1 MKCPKC
7 KETMIFDTVS
17 DTYYCEQCS
26 VLYDKEE
33 LENKPKG
40 KILFLSLLMWIPLV
54 NIVLITLIE
63 KSDIEDR
70 NVYYNVF
77 LSSLML
83 HMVLFMLAGFS
94 YKWYVDTKVRFARQ
108 TLESAFDTIAKED
121 DISVVNFENMVDF
134 SIDKKTKIIENAEN
148 SKEKKDIINQRYSDE
163 FLSIINN
170 SFISGENVR
179 YLMEQY
185 PNYGYLLQTNS
196 LKQKHQNVNIYLNV
210 GRFIKGTS
218 TSQDKQY
225 RIIDCSTYEEFVLL
239 HDSIKYTDLKTEST
253 VYYIYDTEMFKVQLL
268 YDKDRNVVGLSF
280 TELEV

>member
-7 KETMIFDTVS
+7 KETMILDTVS

-33 LENKPKG
+33 LENKPEG
-40 KILFLSLLMWIPLV
+40 KILFLSLLLWIPIFNMVIL
-54 NIVLITLIE
+54 NLIE
-63 KSDIEDR
+63 RSNSKNK

-77 LSSLML
+77 LSSLMF
-83 HMVLFMLAGFS
+83 HMVLFVLAGFG
-94 YKWYVDTKVRFARQ
+94 YKWYTDTKVRFARQ

-121 DISVVNFENMVDF
+121 NISVVDFENMVNF
-134 SIDKKTKIIENAEN
+134 AIDKKTKIIENAEN
-148 SKEKKDIINQRYSDE
+148 SKEKKDIINQKYSDE
-163 FLSIINN
+163 FVSIIDN

-185 PNYGYLLQTNS
+185 PNYGYLLQTVS
-196 LKQKHQNVNIYLNV
+196 LRQKHQNVNVYLNV

-218 TSQDKQY
+218 TNQDKQY
-225 RIIDCSTYEEFVLL
+225 RVIDCSTYEEFVLL
-239 HDSIKYTDLKTEST
+239 HDSVKYTDLKTEST
-253 VYYIYDTEMFKVQLL
+253 IYHIYNTEMFKVQLL